1 MTDSL
6 GYRNLTVG
14 MVELVGMAEVAD
26 MPRSFAIPV
35 GVISMQIGYI
45 KVFNMAFS
53 MVFSMFF
60 SMVFVQIRLDMFLIL
75 LVAYRNHAPID
86 YKAY

>member
-1 MTDSL
+1 MADSL

-14 MVELVGMAEVAD
+14 MVGLVGMAEVVG

-35 GVISMQIGYI
+35 GVILMQIGYM
-45 KVFNMAFS
+45 KVFNM
-53 MVFSMFF
+53 VFSMAFSTVF
-60 SMVFVQIRLDMFLIL
+60 SMIFAQIRLDMFLIL